1 MRTMIGCHDSKL
13 CVARARPHY
22 LLLLVFG
29 GGAGYRGV
37 KSLFFVFPSLI
48 REVGRLTSFFR
59 FHLKIA
65 KFSPRREFDIA
76 TIRL

>member
-1 MRTMIGCHDSKL
+1 MIVS
-13 CVARARPHY
+13 CVWLAHGHTISY
-22 LLLLVFG
+22 YSCSG

-37 KSLFFVFPSLI
+37 KSLFLVFPSLI

-65 KFSPRREFDIA
+65 KFSARREFDIA